1 MLVKI
6 HKRVFMNY
14 IKGKIKKLIFYSK
27 ESGFVVA
34 LFRVKESNVLE
45 IGSNKTITITGSF
58 LDPSIDVAMTLYG
71 DYKKNDKWGMQFVVE
86 SYEVDKPTTKE
97 AIIDFLSS
105 PFIEGCGEV
114 TAKRIVEAFGEK
126 SLDIIKND
134 KEKLLEIEGLTE
146 KRAEKIHASLIN
158 YDKSGDTIL
167 KLQNLGFSIEEC
179 YRIYNYFKDEIDEVL
194 ANDFYRISE
203 IVDFRKVDSIYVNN
217 YGDKSDARVFA
228 CILESMRI
236 LSFANGDTFYYADEI
251 RSTILKE
258 FYIELTEDV
267 FLECLDYLENNNDI
281 IRLDKR
287 IYLKEYYEKECN
299 IAKCLKKID
308 SKAPKLFYNIDEK
321 LKDLEEKLK
330 IDYNETQEKAIKS
343 ALNNNITII
352 SGGPGTGKTTI
363 INAIV
368 KLYIEKEKLGPA
380 DIMETIA
387 LLAPTG
393 RAAKKMNSST
403 GIPAYTI
410 HRYLKWYKDSN
421 EFVYNEYNKTHHK
434 LIIVDEVSMIDVDL
448 FNALLNGISS
458 NVKLILV
465 GDTFQLPSVG
475 PGLVL
480 NDLIDSDFFNYVPLN
495 QIYRQSDNSY
505 IPFLAKEIK
514 SNDLSEEFL
523 TKKDDYNFVQVDSSN
538 IKSAIKQITDISLE
552 KGLDERS
559 VQVLAPMY
567 KGEAGID
574 ALNSTLQE
582 IYNPPER
589 HKDEVIYGEYI
600 YREGDKVLQLVNDLD
615 NNVFNG
621 DIGFIESI
629 NGNKII
635 INFDG
640 NRVEYDKKDLKQIKH
655 AYAIS
660 IHKSQ
665 GSEFT
670 HVLMP
675 ISKSYYKML
684 YNKLIYTGV
693 SRAKKSLT
701 LVGDAIAFQRAVGNN
716 YSSGRKT
723 SLKEQ
728 ITMVY
733 NN

>member
-114 TAKRIVEAFGEK
+114 TAKRIVESFGEK

-146 KRAEKIHASLIN
+146 KRAEKIHTSLIN

-281 IRLDKR
+281 VRIDKR

-308 SKAPKLFYNIDEK
+308 SKAPKMFYNIDEK
-321 LKDLEEKLK
+321 LKALEEKLK

-538 IKSAIKQITDISLE
+538 IKSAIKQITDISLL

-733 NN
+733 NS

>member
-6 HKRVFMNY
+6 YKRVFMNY

-203 IVDFRKVDSIYVNN
+203 VVDFRKVDSIYVNN

-514 SNDLSEEFL
+514 NNDLSEEFL

-621 DIGFIESI
+621 DIGFIEGI

-701 LVGDAIAFQRAVGNN
+701 LVGDAAAFQRAVGNN

-733 NN
+733 NS